1 MTRRTMARG
10 EREAA
15 STTRIN
21 RFVALVASA
30 AIVVVAAISAAAQ
43 TITTLPNSYL
53 PRKDDKTFM
62 PDEWLLGTGQP
73 WHYRTKASGNGAPI
87 GQRLPTA
94 SETRVVKDTKGLVE
108 AYGIKV
114 VALLEGNDV
123 VDIVARPN
131 IGLNALL
138 LSASIGKTVTAV
150 AVGKAICEGR
160 LQLDTRADAVV
171 PLLRGRDL
179 GTATL
184 RQLMQMSSGAT
195 EPPPR
200 DATGIT
206 RDEVDR
212 YVQGDGSLEA
222 LIASP
227 RLSTAQGSGGRK
239 NRPGERFSYKSVDP
253 FTVAEMLQYASQMP
267 AARWV
272 DSKLLAEIPIGNQ
285 AILVTNQRGDFVGAE
300 GGIRMSLQDW
310 IRFAAYVQR
319 QRTLD
324 GCFGGYLKELSRT
337 QIKIPMIDG
346 INGYFS
352 GYGFF
357 TWTENTLVRNTFW
370 AVGYGGQRIGWST
383 DPANRRMFLM
393 FSNSADKD
401 MNSIYP
407 VADRWING
415 RQ

>member
-1 MTRRTMARG
+1 MIRN
-10 EREAA
+10 
-15 STTRIN
+15 N
-21 RFVALVASA
+21 RFAALLVPI
-30 AIVVVAAISAAAQ
+30 AIVVAASIPAASQ

-53 PRKDDKTFM
+53 PRKDDKTFL
-62 PDEWLLGTGQP
+62 PDEWLLSTGQP
-73 WHYRTKASGNGAPI
+73 WHYRTTASGNGAPI
-87 GQRLPTA
+87 GQRPPTP
-94 SETRVVKDTKGLVE
+94 SETRVVMDAKGLVE

-114 VALLEGNDV
+114 IALLEGGDV

-131 IGLNALL
+131 VGLNTLL
-138 LSASIGKTVTAV
+138 LSASMGKTVTAV

-179 GTATL
+179 GAATL
-184 RQLMQMSSGAT
+184 RQLMQMSSGVT

-206 RDEVDR
+206 RDEVER
-212 YVQGDGSLEA
+212 YVQGTESLEA
-222 LIASP
+222 LVASP
-227 RLSTAQGSGGRK
+227 RVSTAQGIGGK
-239 NRPGERFSYKSVDP
+239 KYRPGERFSYKSIDP
-253 FTVAEMLQYASQMP
+253 FTVAEMLQYAAQMP

-272 DSKLLAEIPIGNQ
+272 DRKLLADIPIGNQ
-285 AILVTNQRGDFVGAE
+285 AILGTNQRGDFVGAE

-319 QRTLD
+319 QRILD
-324 GCFGGYLKELSRT
+324 GCFGAYLKEMSRT

-346 INGYFS
+346 INGYFA

-357 TWTENTLVRNTFW
+357 TWTDNTLAKNTFW

-383 DPANRRMFLM
+383 NPAVRRMFLM

-401 MNSIYP
+401 MNAIYP

-415 RQ
+415 QQ